1 MAEETIIVNAGVR
14 IHPEN
19 RTANTAAR
27 NPQDGRTAN
36 SGIRN
41 LPESRTANIAARNP
55 QDVRRVNTGA
65 QNPQENRAA
74 NSGIQMAQDGR
85 IVNNAD
91 QKIPANR
98 AVNLSRVSTETIIE
112 AARKFQP
119 RNLNFRRNH
128 FLLLR
133 LILHT
138 MATGV
143 I

>member
-27 NPQDGRTAN
+27 NPQDDRTVN

-41 LPESRTANIAARNP
+41 LPESRTANTA
-55 QDVRRVNTGA
+55 A
-65 QNPQENRAA
+65 QNPQEDRTA
-74 NSGIQMAQDGR
+74 NSGIQMAQDVR
-85 IVNNAD
+85 KVNNAG

-98 AVNLSRVSTETIIE
+98 AVNLSRTSIEMIIE

-138 MATGV
+138 MATGA